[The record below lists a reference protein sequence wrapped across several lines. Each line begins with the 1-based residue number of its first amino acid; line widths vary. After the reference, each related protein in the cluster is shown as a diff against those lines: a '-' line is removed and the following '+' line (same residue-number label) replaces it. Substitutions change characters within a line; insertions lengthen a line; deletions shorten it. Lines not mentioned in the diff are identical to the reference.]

1 MKASL
6 TDGTMS
12 IVIQTL
18 GCLVISVMT
27 EIKTRKASV
36 SHNKGIINGFAHFL
50 HIFFGIFSCKEGF
63 LRDFRT

>member
-12 IVIQTL
+12 IVIQIL
-18 GCLVISVMT
+18 GCHAISVMT

-36 SHNKGIINGFAHFL
+36 YHNKGLINGFAAFFTYFFL
-50 HIFFGIFSCKEGF
+50 SFFMQGRVF
-63 LRDFRT
+63 RDFWT

>member
-12 IVIQTL
+12 IIIEIL
-18 GCLVISVMT
+18 GCHAISVAT

-36 SHNKGIINGFAHFL
+36 SHNKGPINGFAAFFTHFFCL
-50 HIFFGIFSCKEGF
+50 FSCKEGF
-63 LRDFRT
+63 RDF

>member
-18 GCLVISVMT
+18 GCHVISVMT

-36 SHNKGIINGFAHFL
+36 SHNKGIINGFATFFTY
-50 HIFFGIFSCKEGF
+50 FFGIFSCKEGF
-63 LRDFRT
+63 

>member
-36 SHNKGIINGFAHFL
+36 SHNKEIINGFAS
-50 HIFFGIFSCKEGF
+50 FFTYFFVFFHARKGF
-63 LRDFRT
+63 